1 MHAVGAGAGGRIM
14 RNVAVVVAAMLAAL
28 AVAGSAR
35 AAATIEGQ
43 WQCRDRGTVLPI
55 RGARLEL
62 RTTGLFGG
70 VVTTGFTDDNG
81 RYSLT
86 APEAGRYDVRLVLR
100 DRQGVHLSDS
110 FIPWDWYADSG
121 DFGAGN
127 GTNLIG
133 ATQLS
138 DGAGNTPVCAV
149 WQGAHEAFSEY
160 RNDVGTVPS
169 YGADLL
175 VRGNFWPN
183 GGVPFTTHTVIN
195 WPGGYLTGASP
206 GDFSVSRHEFGHT
219 IRFGADGDA
228 GHFLGDVLAY
238 TYLQNHNYCDV
249 KNAGFAF
256 NEGWAEYWSGEI
268 GGCNRDNPEA
278 HPDIEGDVAASL
290 ARLQ

>member
-1 MHAVGAGAGGRIM
+1 
-14 RNVAVVVAAMLAAL
+14 MLAAL

-110 FIPWDWYADSG
+110 FIPWDWFADSG

-160 RNDVGTVPS
+160 RNDVGTVPC
-169 YGADLL
+169 YGPDLL

-195 WPGGYLTGASP
+195 WPGGYLNRREPWRLRASRAT
-206 GDFSVSRHEFGHT
+206 SSAHT
-219 IRFGADGDA
+219 IRFAADGDA
-228 GHFLGDVLAY
+228 ALPRRRASPTPTCRTTTTATSERRL
-238 TYLQNHNYCDV
+238 
-249 KNAGFAF
+249 AF
-256 NEGWAEYWSGEI
+256 NEGWAEYWSGDI
-268 GGCNRDNPEA
+268 GGCNRDDPRPIPTSRA
-278 HPDIEGDVAASL
+278 MSPPRWRGCRRRATSRGRTWSRRSLPAA
-290 ARLQ
+290 A